1 MSDDDEGCFTHYWSE
16 FCPCRL
22 MRKNIV
28 MMSLTIICFALV
40 TWTIIVTMDGP
51 AGAAVSNVT
60 HVLVDD
66 SKDLQNINFTMTSTV
81 IKRITKCTITRKL

>member
-1 MSDDDEGCFTHYWSE
+1 MSDDDEGCFTHYWSVL
-16 FCPCRL
+16 CPCRL

-66 SKDLQNINFTMTSTV
+66 SKDLQFINFTMTSTV
-81 IKRITKCTITRKL
+81 SVCV